1 MGFRDPIIR
10 KLQPNTINYI
20 SIDRTHRDLSNEI
33 CFTIGTQWRMNPY
46 MKY

>member
-1 MGFRDPIIR
+1 MGFRDLTTWKAQPII
-10 KLQPNTINYI
+10 INYM
-20 SIDRTHRDLSNEI
+20 SIDRTHRDLLNDI